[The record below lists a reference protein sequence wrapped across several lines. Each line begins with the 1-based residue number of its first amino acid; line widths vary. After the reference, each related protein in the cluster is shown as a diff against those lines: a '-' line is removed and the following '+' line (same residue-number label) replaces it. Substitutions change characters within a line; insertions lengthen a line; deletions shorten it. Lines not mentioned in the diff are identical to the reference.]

1 MRRRGTTTGSDTP
14 SVGDLLLQ
22 QDAPADELTLED
34 GSRVAIIGGGPAGS
48 FAAFFLLKLADISG
62 LEIDVD
68 VFEPRRFVHCG
79 PGGCNHCGGIVSE
92 SLVQTL
98 AAEGINL
105 PPSVVQRG
113 IESYVLHMDIG
124 SVTIESPVYEQRI
137 ASVYRGNGPRGGADM
152 PWESFDGFLQ
162 RLAEQRGATIVPKL
176 VTGIDWND
184 GYPHVQSVTGD
195 EGRYDL
201 VVVAAGINSNLIT
214 ALTGNGHPQT
224 SPKTARTYIQEF
236 HADRDRIRE
245 VMGNSMHVFLLDV
258 PRLEFAAMIPK
269 GDYITTAMLGHGID
283 ADLVRTF
290 LATEEV
296 SRAFPVTEVPGVC
309 TCSPLISLKG
319 PKPPYGDRLV
329 MIGDSGVTRLYKDGI
344 GAAFRTAKAAA
355 VTAVLHGV
363 SADDF
368 RRQYAPVCRSI
379 AVDNRYGKFLFTVT
393 WLFRKSRFLRRG
405 VLRMTATEQ
414 ASENGSRPMS
424 GVLWNLFT
432 GSAPYR
438 EVFKE
443 AIKPSFIVAM
453 LRHLAAG
460 LKPRRR
466 TKELHGASR

>member
-1 MRRRGTTTGSDTP
+1 MRRKGTTTGGDTP

-22 QDAPADELTLED
+22 QDATTDELTLDD

-48 FAAFFLLKLADISG
+48 FAAFFLMRLADISG

-68 VFEPRRFVHCG
+68 VFEPRRFLHCG

-162 RLAEQRGATIVPKL
+162 RLAEERGATIVPKL

-201 VVVAAGINSNLIT
+201 VIVAAGVNSNLIT

-224 SPKTARTYIQEF
+224 
-236 HADRDRIRE
+236 
-245 VMGNSMHVFLLDV
+245 HVFLLDV

-269 GDYITTAMLGHGID
+269 GDYITTAMLGHDID
-283 ADLVRTF
+283 SDLVRTF

-414 ASENGSRPMS
+414 ASENGNRPMS

-432 GSAPYR
+432 GSAPYK

-443 AIKPSFIVAM
+443 AIRPSFIVAL

-460 LKPRRR
+460 LRPRRR

>member
-1 MRRRGTTTGSDTP
+1 VRRRSSDARSTGERLLEQGTG
-14 SVGDLLLQ
+14 
-22 QDAPADELTLED
+22 ADELALDD

-48 FAAFFLLKLADISG
+48 FAAFFLMRLADMSG
-62 LEIDVD
+62 LDLEVD
-68 VFEPRRFVHCG
+68 VYEPRRFLHCG

-113 IESYVLHMDIG
+113 IESYVLHMDVG
-124 SVTIESPVYEQRI
+124 SVTIQSPVYEQRI

-162 RLAEQRGATIVPKL
+162 RLAEQQGATIVPKL
-176 VTGIDWND
+176 VTGVDWRD
-184 GYPHVQSVTGD
+184 GFPHIQSVSGD

-201 VVVAAGINSNLIT
+201 VVVAAGVNSNLLGS
-214 ALTGNGHPQT
+214 LTGDGHAQT

-236 HADRDRIRE
+236 HADRERIRD
-245 VMGNSMHVFLLDV
+245 VMGNSMHVFLLDI

-283 ADLVRTF
+283 GDLVKTF

-309 TCSPLISLKG
+309 TCSPLINLKG
-319 PKPPYGDRLV
+319 PQPPYGDRLV

-344 GAAFRTAKAAA
+344 GAAFRTGKAAA
-355 VTAVLHGV
+355 VAAVLHGV
-363 SADDF
+363 SADAF

-414 ASENGSRPMS
+414 ASESGDRPMS
-424 GVLWNLFT
+424 GILWNLFT
-432 GSAPYR
+432 GSAPYK

-443 AIKPSFIVAM
+443 AIRPMFVLKL

-460 LKPRRR
+460 LRPRSRK
-466 TKELHGASR
+466 KELQGASR